1 MDDPSPSCLCLW
13 KCGMFFNPLHPKSD
27 KHLISP
33 NSITPESNIKVTEI
47 KEMITNWRS
56 SWLLN
61 KFSLPLVRSTVGVLR
76 PLKLLCTWSIPIT
89 GIYDVKLA
97 AYTYIYMNVLK
108 HAIFQLNRQVNLFI
122 YFTSYYAIQIHWAA
136 TLPWRS
142 WLKSRLYK
150 WNLIFLLGLQ
160 KTVAC
165 RGQWMRKY
173 IYAWLTGKSSCPVG
187 WDKCFC

>member
-1 MDDPSPSCLCLW
+1 
-13 KCGMFFNPLHPKSD
+13 MFFNPLHPKSD

-47 KEMITNWRS
+47 KEMITKWRS

-61 KFSLPLVRSTVGVLR
+61 KFSLPLMRSTVGVLR
-76 PLKLLCTWSIPIT
+76 PLKLLCTWSIPIAT
-89 GIYDVKLA
+89 CIYGVKLV

-136 TLPWRS
+136 TLPSRL

-173 IYAWLTGKSSCPVG
+173 IYAQLTGKSSCPVG
-187 WDKCFC
+187 RDKCFC

>member
-1 MDDPSPSCLCLW
+1 
-13 KCGMFFNPLHPKSD
+13 MFFNPLHPKSD

-33 NSITPESNIKVTEI
+33 NSITPELNIKVTEI

-89 GIYDVKLA
+89 GIYGVKLA

-122 YFTSYYAIQIHWAA
+122 YYTSYYAIQIHWAA
-136 TLPWRS
+136 TLPSRS
-142 WLKSRLYK
+142 WLKSRLNKQKYDFSFGTAK
-150 WNLIFLLGLQ
+150 NSGLPGSVNEKIHLL
-160 KTVAC
+160 
-165 RGQWMRKY
+165 
-173 IYAWLTGKSSCPVG
+173 YAWLTGKSSCPVG